1 MAADNVYDEDQEYLI
16 EARDTISELED
27 LKDKLEEIKLL
38 QKKNKRAIVRE
49 ERATGDEIS
58 ATLKKRKEQI
68 AASYDRQIDVNNS
81 KIRQVQTKKDK
92 KKSQRMEDRINK
104 ETADIRE
111 ENRQLNATIKTLFK
125 KNHVP
130 PFCNTKMY
138 YCLFSP
144 KGMSEFLELFI
155 ILLVA
160 CGGIPAAV
168 IAVLMNTKFK
178 TGSHTAMCVLIA
190 ALIIIA
196 EFIIYFILFNLTKVK
211 HRDLIREGRRTRDKI
226 IANEKAVKA
235 IKNSIAKDK
244 DESIY
249 RLGKYDKKI
258 QELEDAGGVISDE
271 KLDALRTF
279 EKETK
284 QLITDEITGRRKEKL
299 DRLKSERDT
308 LENDFSD
315 TQKKISEYELMITN
329 KYETYLGKDFCTE
342 EKLSDLISIMEEGSA
357 STVSEAIKVYKGDD
371 R

>member
-92 KKSQRMEDRINK
+92 KKSQRMEDR
-104 ETADIRE
+104 
-111 ENRQLNATIKTLFK
+111 NAAIKTLFK

-130 PFCNTKMY
+130 AFCNTKMY

-144 KGMSEFLELFI
+144 KGMSEFLELLV

-168 IAVLMNTKFK
+168 IAILMNTKFK
-178 TGSHTAMCVLIA
+178 TGNHTAMCVLIA
-190 ALIIIA
+190 ALIIIT
-196 EFIIYFILFNLTKVK
+196 EFIIYFIVFNLTKVK

-284 QLITDEITGRRKEKL
+284 QLITDEITGRRKEKM

-308 LENDFSD
+308 LENDFGD

-357 STVSEAIKVYKGDD
+357 STVAEAIKVYKGDD

>member
-1 MAADNVYDEDQEYLI
+1 M
-16 EARDTISELED
+16 
-27 LKDKLEEIKLL
+27 
-38 QKKNKRAIVRE
+38 
-49 ERATGDEIS
+49 
-58 ATLKKRKEQI
+58 
-68 AASYDRQIDVNNS
+68 
-81 KIRQVQTKKDK
+81 
-92 KKSQRMEDRINK
+92 
-104 ETADIRE
+104 
-111 ENRQLNATIKTLFK
+111 
-125 KNHVP
+125 
-130 PFCNTKMY
+130 
-138 YCLFSP
+138 
-144 KGMSEFLELFI
+144 
-155 ILLVA
+155 
-160 CGGIPAAV
+160 
-168 IAVLMNTKFK
+168 
-178 TGSHTAMCVLIA
+178 
-190 ALIIIA
+190 
-196 EFIIYFILFNLTKVK
+196 
-211 HRDLIREGRRTRDKI
+211 IREGRRTRDKI

-308 LENDFSD
+308 LENDFGD
-315 TQKKISEYELMITN
+315 TQK
-329 KYETYLGKDFCTE
+329 KDFCTE

>member
-1 MAADNVYDEDQEYLI
+1 M
-16 EARDTISELED
+16 
-27 LKDKLEEIKLL
+27 
-38 QKKNKRAIVRE
+38 
-49 ERATGDEIS
+49 
-58 ATLKKRKEQI
+58 I
-68 AASYDRQIDVNNS
+68 A
-81 KIRQVQTKKDK
+81 
-92 KKSQRMEDRINK
+92 
-104 ETADIRE
+104 
-111 ENRQLNATIKTLFK
+111 
-125 KNHVP
+125 
-130 PFCNTKMY
+130 
-138 YCLFSP
+138 
-144 KGMSEFLELFI
+144 KGMSEFLELLV

-168 IAVLMNTKFK
+168 IAILMNTKFK
-178 TGSHTAMCVLIA
+178 TGNHTAMCVLIA
-190 ALIIIA
+190 ALIVIT
-196 EFIIYFILFNLTKVK
+196 EFIIYFIVFNLTKVK

-284 QLITDEITGRRKEKL
+284 QLITDEITGRRKEKM

-308 LENDFSD
+308 LENDFGD

-357 STVSEAIKVYKGDD
+357 STVAEAIKVYKGDD